1 MRILAWTA
9 DCVLIGAALGWLAG
23 RTTHPQP
30 PLTAVAGPL
39 PGVEAEP
46 PAGHKAALFADPT
59 ATAAPAQPSAPSGAA
74 TADRAVQGQAPGVPA
89 AAAAEVPPPSGI
101 LVLPHGPG
109 HFASLQLEAAG
120 LTQLTVYQGSMVRD
134 GLAHPPAILRAP
146 KVATLRGSE
155 VRVELLH
162 LGFDRDAQPIAAHV
176 RLTEGPAAGSEG
188 IALLR
193 VARKGQPEAVVQLRP
208 LAGEAVEPGEASE
221 RAQPTAEE

>member
-1 MRILAWTA
+1 
-9 DCVLIGAALGWLAG
+9 
-23 RTTHPQP
+23 
-30 PLTAVAGPL
+30 
-39 PGVEAEP
+39 
-46 PAGHKAALFADPT
+46 
-59 ATAAPAQPSAPSGAA
+59 
-74 TADRAVQGQAPGVPA
+74 
-89 AAAAEVPPPSGI
+89 

>member
-9 DCVLIGAALGWLAG
+9 ACVLIGAALGWLAG

-30 PLTAVAGPL
+30 PLTAVAVPL

-59 ATAAPAQPSAPSGAA
+59 ATTAPPEPSAPAGPGQNDRAMQGQLPAVGESAAAPAQPPS
-74 TADRAVQGQAPGVPA
+74 D
-89 AAAAEVPPPSGI
+89 I

-120 LTQLTVYQGSMVRD
+120 LTQLALYQGSMVRD

-162 LGFDRDAQPIAAHV
+162 LGFDREAQPIAAHV
-176 RLTEGPAAGSEG
+176 RLTEGPGAGSEG

-208 LAGEAVEPGEASE
+208 LAGEAPEAGEASE
-221 RAQPTAEE
+221 RAQPTTEE

>member
-9 DCVLIGAALGWLAG
+9 ACVMIGAALGWLAG

-59 ATAAPAQPSAPSGAA
+59 ATTAPPQPSTAAGPAQAEGPAPAPVVDGNA
-74 TADRAVQGQAPGVPA
+74 TAA
-89 AAAAEVPPPSGI
+89 ALPPSDI

-120 LTQLTVYQGSMVRD
+120 LTQLAVYQGSMVRD

-162 LGFDRDAQPIAAHV
+162 LGFDREAQPIAAHV

-208 LAGEAVEPGEASE
+208 LASEAGNPSDAPEPAPS
-221 RAQPTAEE
+221 AAEE

>member
-9 DCVLIGAALGWLAG
+9 ASVLIGAALGWLAG
-23 RTTHPQP
+23 RATHPQP

-59 ATAAPAQPSAPSGAA
+59 ATAAPPEPSVAAGPAQ
-74 TADRAVQGQAPGVPA
+74 ADRAMQAQLPAIEASA
-89 AAAAEVPPPSGI
+89 AAPSQPPSDI

-120 LTQLTVYQGSMVRD
+120 LTQLAVYQGSMVRD

-162 LGFDRDAQPIAAHV
+162 LGFDREAQPIAAHV
-176 RLTEGPAAGSEG
+176 RLTEGSAAGSEG

-208 LAGEAVEPGEASE
+208 LASEAGNPSEAPE
-221 RAQPTAEE
+221 LAPAAAEE

>member
-1 MRILAWTA
+1 MRFLAWTA
-9 DCVLIGAALGWLAG
+9 ASVLIGAALGWLAG
-23 RTTHPQP
+23 RATHPQP
-30 PLTAVAGPL
+30 PLTAVAEPL

-46 PAGHKAALFADPT
+46 PAAHKAALFADPT
-59 ATAAPAQPSAPSGAA
+59 ATAAPPEPSSPAGPAQ
-74 TADRAVQGQAPGVPA
+74 ADRAMQAQLPANDASA
-89 AAAAEVPPPSGI
+89 AAPAQPPSDI

-109 HFASLQLEAAG
+109 HFASLLLETAG
-120 LTQLTVYQGSMVRD
+120 LTQLAVYQGSMVRD

-162 LGFDRDAQPIAAHV
+162 LGFNREAQPIAAHV
-176 RLTEGPAAGSEG
+176 RLTAGPAAGSEG

-208 LAGEAVEPGEASE
+208 LAGKAPKDGEATE
-221 RAQPTAEE
+221 PEQPTAEE